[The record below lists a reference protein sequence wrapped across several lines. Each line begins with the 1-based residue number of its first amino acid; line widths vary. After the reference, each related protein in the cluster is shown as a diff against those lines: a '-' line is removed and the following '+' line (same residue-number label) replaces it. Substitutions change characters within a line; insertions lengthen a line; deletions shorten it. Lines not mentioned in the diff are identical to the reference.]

1 MDRLIFTSLS
11 GQKFIDQRVQQIS
24 NEIANVSTVGFK
36 RAYAAATEA
45 YRYDGDGFQSRFVSV
60 VKPSTNVDMTAGP
73 MMTTGRALDVA
84 LTGNQLFAV
93 LTEKGELAY
102 TRRGDLSVAADGSLR
117 IGSGEQMASDA
128 GGPINVP
135 DLSEIK
141 IGPDGTVFAKQVG
154 GDAVVFQPIAR
165 LQVVEADR
173 YQMLADENRI
183 NWRLLAPP
191 RGRIL
196 DRFGEPLHDFPA
208 FTASVCNLR
217 PSSRG
222 HVHLKGPDPFVAP
235 AIQPN

>member
-1 MDRLIFTSLS
+1 VDRLIFTSLS